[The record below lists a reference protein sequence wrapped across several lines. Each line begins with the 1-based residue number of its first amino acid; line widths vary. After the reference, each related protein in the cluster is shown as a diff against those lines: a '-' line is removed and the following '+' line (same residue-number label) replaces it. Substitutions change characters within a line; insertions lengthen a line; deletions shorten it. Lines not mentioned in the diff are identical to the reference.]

1 MNFSRLTAFSGKAA
15 DEIRRREDWMK
26 TISVLIVTI
35 FLLAPMAE
43 SVQEI
48 DKLKPVL
55 DQKWKE
61 LAKTV
66 RSIKPANKAESWDYR
81 LSVPFPENWPPKPGN
96 GLVYYAVP
104 YGLNLRNLADAE
116 YVGAPWAQITISP
129 GRSPRVRYL
138 ATKINRLDRQGVR
151 PLFAK
156 EIEILDTQEA
166 VKASIS
172 TLTALPD
179 PSSPETKR
187 IRDFYCL
194 WISVNGVLAG
204 QLAKD
209 HKNFFDWLACQK

>member
-1 MNFSRLTAFSGKAA
+1 MRTTAALIIAIFLTA
-15 DEIRRREDWMK
+15 
-26 TISVLIVTI
+26 V
-35 FLLAPMAE
+35 MAE
-43 SVQEI
+43 SGQEI

-66 RSIKPANKAESWDYR
+66 RSLKPENKAESWDYR
-81 LSVPFPENWPPKPGN
+81 ISVPFPENWPPVPGN
-96 GLVYYAVP
+96 GLIYYAVP

-116 YVGAPWAQITISP
+116 YVGAPWARITISP
-129 GRSPRVRYL
+129 GRSPQIKYL
-138 ATKINRLDRQGVR
+138 ATKIARLDRQGVR

-156 EIEILDTQEA
+156 EIEIFDSREA
-166 VKASIS
+166 VIASLS
-172 TLTALPD
+172 KLTALPD
-179 PSSPETKR
+179 PASLETKR

-209 HKNFFDWLACQK
+209 HKSFFDWLGCQK